1 MNNFP
6 MKKLV
11 PFFSNSKSNRRYSY
25 TDGMSLRNEERKSIQ
40 SLRKEERK
48 STQSQG
54 VPTTAYIEKLQK
66 KLIQV
71 LETNC
76 GKNKKKGKKLQS
88 SEPSSSVPH
97 LTTEQKRSAA
107 IHVIRKRTS
116 NPIIEEEYDTNYY
129 QKDSIDENG
138 LTNSGKVVQ
147 RQQALSVLMKRVNHA
162 NVKINDNP
170 RPKSISTTDL
180 RRLSFDSLQT
190 LTNNNTNNSVFNNNR
205 FEVLSPIQN
214 PYYNSLLNYDMVNNT
229 SSVIGTTDS
238 PTLKTLNAY
247 DMNSTNN
254 VSNTLSPITPSSNFM
269 NSIASTARKSINLG
283 SVGLGKSGNPK
294 LFENNRLVTN
304 DLSMFDITS
313 CPTSPLANMPSNGP
327 TFFNTNTNSNTT
339 VNNNGFLSDETNKKI
354 EEDQMMYDYLL
365 KLWMNGGN
373 GEVNEKEAS
382 LFSNN
387 AYSTS
392 KLPTI
397 PTYLNNDVIL
407 NDITMQT
414 PFNSSSS
421 SNNSSPLL
429 NENSPTVIG
438 GSGSQAFNSK
448 RFSYNIDSPNSKR
461 FSFNNNDS
469 PNNKR
474 FSYNDTLNYKRF
486 SYNDSP
492 ASMNNFPSPY
502 ANSNKVITSNLAMPS
517 SPYLGNASI
526 NVASP
531 YNGGSSN
538 NNNSINNMNE
548 LSSPTSFNIAPIGS
562 PYLGMGLD
570 KTQPFNKRSSF
581 INLMGIGMPS
591 PSPSISNGNMGNSSS
606 NSSRFMIN
614 NASSPYPVTGIDMG
628 EMKSIALMGN
638 DNSSYIELPQAKF
651 NSKSMPASPNIGYN
665 EPNLFQT
672 QISNKNIPSV
682 MEQRTIFNN
691 NQLNSVIPPMYNST
705 TTVQMSH
712 SKLPAYSSTSN
723 KKSDPITS
731 PNIGAIGPPSTTKL
745 IDDEE
750 EYTNPLTSF
759 AFEKQKKNSPLNDDS
774 LSDEFAQL
782 SLRGNNKSKKLS
794 KKQKYLST
802 SALLSSSIISFINSN
817 NNNNNANDTNS
828 INDDLFVMK
837 PKPKISELN
846 TSIDDISTN
855 SDPKLLNI
863 NKMDSPFKMF
873 NNKNVSDFINK
884 PDLVTLNNFDSS
896 NARPNQSF
904 KNSPIVNSIGDKNFN
919 PYNIDIQMAS
929 DAFSNSSNSNSNN
942 SIFSLSLQHPILS

>member
-1 MNNFP
+1 MYSNKKIMNNFP

-11 PFFSNSKSNRRYSY
+11 PFFSNSKNNRRYSY

-76 GKNKKKGKKLQS
+76 GKNKKKGKKLQTS
-88 SEPSSSVPH
+88 DPSSSIPR

-116 NPIIEEEYDTNYY
+116 NPIIEEEYDT
-129 QKDSIDENG
+129 KDSGDENI
-138 LTNSGKVVQ
+138 LPQSKNNNGKVVQ

-162 NVKINDNP
+162 NVKNNDNS

-180 RRLSFDSLQT
+180 RRLSYDSLQT
-190 LTNNNTNNSVFNNNR
+190 LSSNNNNSVFSNNC

-214 PYYNSLLNYDMVNNT
+214 PYYSSLLNYDMVNNAT
-229 SSVIGTTDS
+229 SVTGTTGS
-238 PTLKTLNAY
+238 PTLKSLNAY

-269 NSIASTARKSINLG
+269 NSIASTSRKSINLG
-283 SVGLGKSGNPK
+283 SVGLGKSNNGNFNNPK
-294 LFENNRLVTN
+294 LFENNLLITN
-304 DLSMFDITS
+304 DLSMFDIAS
-313 CPTSPLANMPSNGP
+313 CPTSPLVNMPSNGSS
-327 TFFNTNTNSNTT
+327 FFNANTNTSTT
-339 VNNNGFLSDETNKKI
+339 NNNCFLSDESSKKI

-387 AYSTS
+387 TYNTS
-392 KLPTI
+392 KLPTV
-397 PTYLNNDVIL
+397 PGYLSNDVIL

-429 NENSPTVIG
+429 NESSPSIVG
-438 GSGSQAFNSK
+438 RNGSQTFNSK

-469 PNNKR
+469 PNSKR

-492 ASMNNFPSPY
+492 ASINNLPSPY
-502 ANSNKVITSNLAMPS
+502 ANSNKIITSNLAMPS

-538 NNNSINNMNE
+538 NNNSITNMNE

-562 PYLGMGLD
+562 PYLSMGLD
-570 KTQPFNKRSSF
+570 KSQPFNKRSSF

-591 PSPSISNGNMGNSSS
+591 PSPSISNGNMGN
-606 NSSRFMIN
+606 NGNNSRFMIN

-628 EMKSIALMGN
+628 DMKSIALMSN
-638 DNSSYIELPQAKF
+638 DNPSYIELPQTKF
-651 NSKSMPASPNIGYN
+651 NSKSMPTSPSIGYN

-672 QISNKNIPSV
+672 QMNNNNIPSV
-682 MEQRTIFNN
+682 MEQRSIFNN
-691 NQLNSVIPPMYNST
+691 NQLNAIIPPMYNST
-705 TTVQMSH
+705 TTVQMSQ

-759 AFEKQKKNSPLNDDS
+759 AFEKQKKNSPLNDDY

-782 SLRGNNKSKKLS
+782 SLRGNNKSKKLT

-802 SALLSSSIISFINSN
+802 SALLSSSIISFINNNNSN
-817 NNNNNANDTNS
+817 NTNNN
-828 INDDLFVMK
+828 INDNELFIMK
-837 PKPKISELN
+837 PKSKTLELN
-846 TSIDDISTN
+846 ISIDDISTN
-855 SDPKLLNI
+855 SDPKHLNI

-873 NNKNVSDFINK
+873 NNK
-884 PDLVTLNNFDSS
+884 PDLVTLNNFESS

-904 KNSPIVNSIGDKNFN
+904 KNSPIINSIGDKNFN

-929 DAFSNSSNSNSNN
+929 DAFSNNSNSNSNN